1 MRTLLLFVMSFLAC
15 SIQAQDTVR
24 LNVPLSSLTAVE
36 KVYDFI
42 VSDFENIVGF
52 QFSMTFDDTK
62 MQFRE
67 ARNIIL
73 DHMTTNSFNDPLP
86 GTLLSVWLDTDLEA
100 TDYSEPTPVFQL
112 VFDVLEGEGST
123 LCFTNTPLDY
133 EFIVEEVPGDFHLSH
148 MVIDDDCQDGTAILL
163 NTTATEDPAKT
174 SPKIIDELYLN
185 THGILT
191 FTSSSEEL
199 LRFSA
204 FNPEGKIVATSKP
217 IEVVKGTNE
226 IALGQELLPG
236 IYFINW
242 TDSIGN
248 TQSQKV
254 FVK

>member
-1 MRTLLLFVMSFLAC
+1 MKTLLLFVITFLAF
-15 SIQAQDTVR
+15 STQAQDTVR
-24 LNVPLSSLTAVE
+24 LNVPLASLTSTE
-36 KVYDFI
+36 KIYDFI

-62 MQFRE
+62 MHFRE
-67 ARNIIL
+67 VRNIVL

-100 TDYSEPTPVFQL
+100 TDYNEPTTIFQL
-112 VFDVLEGEGST
+112 VFDVLDGEGSP

-133 EFIVEEVPGDFHLSH
+133 EFIVEEAPGDFHLSH

-174 SPKIIDELYLN
+174 SPKIINHLYLN

-191 FTSSSEEL
+191 FTSLTEEL
-199 LRFSA
+199 LRFNA

-226 IALGQELLPG
+226 IALGKELLPG

-242 TDSIGN
+242 KDSIGN
-248 TQSQKV
+248 TQSEKV